1 MMKTIID
8 TISEIK
14 ELQMF
19 STMIQITGLD
29 RTLHS
34 ADPFTIFAP
43 RDRAFTQ
50 LPKAVMQQLTSNAS
64 LLTEMVN
71 SYIVA
76 GDLRYQDLL
85 KMCKQGEQ
93 SIILKSLDGAL
104 LPIDLSDG
112 IKIGSSTVITADIHA
127 ENGTIY
133 SIDRVTIPKI
143 PQQTGWMNEFSSR

>member
-1 MMKTIID
+1 MMRTIID

-29 RTLHS
+29 RTLHG

-93 SIILKSLDGAL
+93 SIILK
-104 LPIDLSDG
+104 
-112 IKIGSSTVITADIHA
+112 
-127 ENGTIY
+127 
-133 SIDRVTIPKI
+133 
-143 PQQTGWMNEFSSR
+143 

>member
-1 MMKTIID
+1 MRPID

-29 RTLHS
+29 RTLHG

-71 SYIVA
+71 SYIVS
-76 GDLRYQDLL
+76 GDLRYEDLL

-133 SIDRVTIPKI
+133 SIDRVTIPNI